1 MQKIREINGK
11 YASAVVFADNIED
24 YAKAQIKMICDNEA
38 AGGSK
43 ICVMP
48 DAHPGKVGPIGLTMT
63 IRDRIIPN
71 LVGTDIGCGISC
83 ALTGKK
89 NVEFQKLDKVIR
101 ECIPA
106 GGNIRKEPHRY
117 SSDFDFEDLIC
128 KDAVNRKRGA
138 CSLGTLGSGNH
149 FIELDRD
156 DEGNLYLTVHSG
168 SRHLGKEVTEYYL
181 REGQKQLKRK
191 GLNVPYE
198 MTWLEEDLMKNYLHD
213 VSVVQGFAMLNR
225 EIIIREICK
234 KMKWKPDYSGECIH
248 NYVDENMILRKGA
261 CSAYKGDAVIIP
273 VNMRDGIILGIGKGN
288 EDWNF
293 SAPHGAGRVM
303 NRKAVQNQ
311 FTVSEY
317 KKSIKGVHSS
327 TVCKETLDEAPF
339 AYRGIEEIMER
350 IKDTVEVKKILMPVY
365 NYKAIERR

>member
-1 MQKIREINGK
+1 MQKIGELNGK
-11 YASAVVFADNIED
+11 YASAVVFTDNIED

-38 AGGSK
+38 AEGSR
-43 ICVMP
+43 ICIMP
-48 DAHPGKVGPIGLTMT
+48 DVHPGKVGPIGLTMT
-63 IRDRIIPN
+63 IKERIIPN

-83 ALTGKK
+83 TFIGKK

-117 SSDFDFEDLIC
+117 SNDFDFADLLC
-128 KDAVNRKRGA
+128 GKYVNRSRGLH
-138 CSLGTLGSGNH
+138 SLGTLGSGNH

-181 REGQKQLKRK
+181 REGQKQLKQR
-191 GLNVPYE
+191 GFHVPYE
-198 MTWLEEDLMKNYLHD
+198 MTWLEGELMQNYLHD
-213 VSVVQGFAMLNR
+213 ATVVQGYAMLNR

-248 NYVDENMILRKGA
+248 NYVDENMVLRKGT

-273 VNMRDGIILGIGKGN
+273 VNMRDGVILGIGKGN
-288 EDWNF
+288 EEWNF
-293 SAPHGAGRVM
+293 SAPHGAGRIM
-303 NRKAVQNQ
+303 NRKDVLDQ

-317 KKSIKGVHSS
+317 KKSTGGIYSS
-327 TVCKETLDEAPF
+327 TVCRETLDEAPF
-339 AYRGIEEIMER
+339 AYRTLDEILE
-350 IKDTVEVKKILMPVY
+350 IIGDTVEVKKIIKPVF
-365 NYKAIERR
+365 NYKAVERR